1 MYGKLQEQ
9 MLLIGEKI
17 IGFLPNLL
25 AGLVL
30 ILVGILLGWI
40 AKRIIVQ
47 LLVLFRLEKLLV
59 RFRWGEDF
67 LKADVRYGFYNFI
80 GGIVFLVIFLI
91 LFDGALEQ
99 WRLMVLSNL
108 LEQAISVIPRIL
120 IALIIFGVGW
130 LIASWASKSMQRTLG
145 REHIANSSLAAR
157 FTKIVLMVFFSAMAL
172 TELNF
177 ARTIVIIGFATI
189 FIALAVS
196 FIVMIS
202 LNGRDLIKKPDD
214 SIDEG

>member
-17 IGFLPNLL
+17 IAFLPSLL

-30 ILVGILLGWI
+30 LLVGVLLGWI
-40 AKRIIVQ
+40 AKRVIVQ

-80 GGIVFLVIFLI
+80 GGIAFLIIFLI
-91 LFDGALEQ
+91 LLDGALET
-99 WRLMVLSNL
+99 WRLTVLSNL
-108 LEQAISVIPRIL
+108 LEQGISVIPRVI
-120 IALIIFGVGW
+120 IALVIFGLGW
-130 LIASWASKSMQRTLG
+130 LIASGASRSLQRILG
-145 REHIANSSLAAR
+145 RERVANASLLAR
-157 FTKIVLMVFFSAMAL
+157 FSKIVLMVFFSAMAL

-189 FIALAVS
+189 FVALAVT
-196 FIVMIS
+196 FVVLIA
-202 LNGRDLIKKPDD
+202 LGGKDLVRKA
-214 SIDEG
+214 DESGDED

>member
-17 IGFLPNLL
+17 IAFLPSLL

-30 ILVGILLGWI
+30 LLVGVLLGWI

-80 GGIVFLVIFLI
+80 GGIAFLIIFLI
-91 LFDGALEQ
+91 LLDGALET
-99 WRLMVLSNL
+99 WRLTVLSNL
-108 LEQAISVIPRIL
+108 LEQGISVIPRVI
-120 IALIIFGVGW
+120 IALVIFGLGW
-130 LIASWASKSMQRTLG
+130 LIASGASRSLQRILG
-145 REHIANSSLAAR
+145 RERVANASLLAR
-157 FTKIVLMVFFSAMAL
+157 FSKIVLMVFFSAMAL

-189 FIALAVS
+189 FVALAVT
-196 FIVMIS
+196 FVVLIA
-202 LNGRDLIKKPDD
+202 LGGKDLVRKA
-214 SIDEG
+214 DESGDED

>member
-9 MLLIGEKI
+9 MLFIGEEI
-17 IGFLPNLL
+17 IAFLPSLL
-25 AGLVL
+25 GGLVL
-30 ILVGILLGWI
+30 LLIGLIMGWI

-80 GGIVFLVIFLI
+80 GSIAFLIIFLI
-91 LFDGALEQ
+91 LLDGALES
-99 WRLMVLSNL
+99 WRLTVISNL
-108 LEQAISVIPRIL
+108 LQQGISVIPRII

-130 LIASWASKSMQRTLG
+130 LIASWTSRSLHRTLG
-145 REHIANSSLAAR
+145 RERVPNASLLAR
-157 FTKIVLMVFFSAMAL
+157 FSKIILMVFFSAMAL

-189 FIALAVS
+189 FIALAVTL
-196 FIVMIS
+196 IV
-202 LNGRDLIKKPDD
+202 LVVLGGKELIKKVDESDD
-214 SIDEG
+214 EK

>member
-17 IGFLPNLL
+17 IAFLPSLL

-30 ILVGILLGWI
+30 LLVGLLLGWI

-80 GGIVFLVIFLI
+80 GGIAFLIIFLI
-91 LFDGALEQ
+91 LLDGALET
-99 WRLMVLSNL
+99 WRLTVLSNL
-108 LEQAISVIPRIL
+108 LEQAISVIPRII

-130 LIASWASKSMQRTLG
+130 LIASGASRSLQRILG
-145 REHIANSSLAAR
+145 RERVTHASLLAR
-157 FTKIVLMVFFSAMAL
+157 FSKIVLMVFFSAMAL

-189 FIALAVS
+189 FIALAVT
-196 FIVMIS
+196 FII
-202 LNGRDLIKKPDD
+202 LIALGGKDLIKKV
-214 SIDEG
+214 DESGDED